1 MRRRKVSENSGDAL
15 LNRDIAIVFFFFFFT
30 LLFCFMWKG
39 MSKCGNRLIVFS
51 VDLMAA
57 VCLKV
62 TPYLL

>member
-1 MRRRKVSENSGDAL
+1 MRRRKVRQKSGDAL
-15 LNRDIAIVFFFFFFT
+15 LNRDIAIVFFFT
-30 LLFCFMWKG
+30 LLSCFTWTG
-39 MSKCGNRLIVFS
+39 MSKCGNRLTVFS